1 MMNDEKWT
9 ELQQAEDMAYFKA
22 DLCCYSPES
31 YSLDEK
37 KAICNDMIST
47 SKAALDAMR
56 AARLH
61 AMASGTEARFVVALR
76 ERRFGAEGVPGAAA
90 HELPAPLE
98 MHAEMAAQEEGE
110 DGSLAVRF
118 LPQGGA
124 SGGSLDILRP
134 SGSGVRLRVNWFT
147 GRVEQETLQP

>member
-1 MMNDEKWT
+1 MRRASRGFT
-9 ELQQAEDMAYFKA
+9 LVELLVVIALLALAAGVTPFAFAKLYEGAQYR
-22 DLCCYSPES
+22 SS
-31 YSLDEK
+31 VR
-37 KAICNDMIST
+37 
-47 SKAALDAMR
+47 AALDAMR

-61 AMASGTEARFVVALR
+61 AMTSGAETRFVVALR

-90 HELPAPLE
+90 HELPEPLE
-98 MHAEMAAQEEGE
+98 MRAEMAAQEQGD

-134 SGSGVRLRVNWFT
+134 SGVGVRLRVNWFT
-147 GRVEQETLQP
+147 GRVEQEALQP

>member
-1 MMNDEKWT
+1 MRAARGFTLIEI
-9 ELQQAEDMAYFKA
+9 LVVIALMALAAGVVPVAFGKLYEGA
-22 DLCCYSPES
+22 QYRASVR
-31 YSLDEK
+31 
-37 KAICNDMIST
+37 
-47 SKAALDAMR
+47 AALDAMR

-61 AMASGTEARFVVALR
+61 AMSSGTETRFVVAMR

-90 HELPAPLE
+90 YELPAPLE
-98 MHAEMAAQEEGE
+98 MHAEMAAQELGD

-134 SGSGVRLRVNWFT
+134 SGAGVRLRVDWFS
-147 GRVEQETLQP
+147 GRVEQEALQP